1 MKSFMYYFDK
11 LTSWLEFS
19 WLITISKKET
29 HIQIDTP
36 PPPYI
41 YREPLLE
48 PLIRK

>member
-19 WLITISKKET
+19 WLISISKKET
-29 HIQIDTP
+29 HIQNDSQ
-36 PPPYI
+36 PPYI
-41 YREPLLE
+41 YREPFLE